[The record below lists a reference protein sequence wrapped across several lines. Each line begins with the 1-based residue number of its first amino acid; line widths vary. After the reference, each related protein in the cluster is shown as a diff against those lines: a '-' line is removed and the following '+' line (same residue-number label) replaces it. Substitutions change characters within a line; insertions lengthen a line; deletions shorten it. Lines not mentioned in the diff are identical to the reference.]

1 MYALEQ
7 EQEAWVFANPVDAV
21 ALGLHDYHTI
31 ITRPMDLGSVGHP
44 ANSPDLR
51 SKAELAWVAVN
62 AWEWFLLVVQRYMSV
77 GLLALNCVV
86 FPACRDA
93 LSTGAGL

>member
-21 ALGLHDYHTI
+21 ALGIHDYHTI

-51 SKAELAWVAVN
+51 SKAELA
-62 AWEWFLLVVQRYMSV
+62 
-77 GLLALNCVV
+77 
-86 FPACRDA
+86 
-93 LSTGAGL
+93 